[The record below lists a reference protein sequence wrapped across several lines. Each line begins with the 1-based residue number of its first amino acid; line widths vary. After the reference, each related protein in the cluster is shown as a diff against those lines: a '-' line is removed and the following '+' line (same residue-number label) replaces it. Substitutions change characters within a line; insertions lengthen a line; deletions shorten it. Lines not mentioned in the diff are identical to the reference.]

1 MGCSGSKAANEN
13 KVHPDANS
21 KKEGTNKP
29 DNNEDH
35 ASVSENDPK
44 ERAKADSAS
53 TSHSSSFFFIDPNIP
68 DHQGQLVESTE
79 GEKEM
84 ILPVFILKL
93 FNNIYRL
100 DHTK

>member
-1 MGCSGSKAANEN
+1 MGCSGSKSATEN
-13 KVHPDANS
+13 KVHPDGVT
-21 KKEGTNKP
+21 KKEGAEKV
-29 DNNEDH
+29 DNQEDQ
-35 ASVSENDPK
+35 ASASESSAR

-84 ILPVFILKL
+84 ILPVFFKS
-93 FNNIYRL
+93 
-100 DHTK
+100 